1 MIPSLE
7 EALAAT
13 MGKKPVSESQ
23 KKEIVMMHPDRLIT
37 LDDQDY
43 SAYTQ
48 EKLQQLAESIKSNGQ
63 FAPCLVRRMP
73 DGSLVV
79 LAGRNRRNA
88 CKLAGVDVAC
98 IIKEYT
104 DAEAEIVLNE
114 SNLIQREQLSLREK
128 ARGYAKLKESYIA
141 AGEKAPVKKIAGN
154 SGEGEKQIW
163 RYIKLGGLSDWL
175 LDAVE
180 QKQIAMAAGVE
191 LAQLKLESQTRLEE
205 YLQKNPDQK
214 IDLEDA
220 KRVRQAEDYV
230 SLSSAF
236 LDQLFHAGVVFAG
249 QSRSDTMSE
258 QSSGKSPS
266 DTMPEQSSEKPI
278 SDTMSEQSGGKPY
291 SDTMSEQSGGKPHSD
306 TMSEQSSGKS
316 PSDTMSEQSGGKP
329 HSDTMSEQSSGKS
342 PSDTMSEWERLPEEG
357 LRRLGEES
365 VFTDLVFRYL
375 PEKEWSRKLKK
386 SRWHIATEKIDVSC
400 EAAGISIRKGN
411 LMTALSYHQAYDII
425 ASLIRRGE
433 WLSKEK
439 MAELAVRFWTE

>member
-7 EALAAT
+7 EAYAAT
-13 MGKKPVSESQ
+13 LGKNPLTEAQ

-128 ARGYAKLKESYIA
+128 ARGYAKLKESYLA

-191 LAQLKLESQTRLEE
+191 LAQLKQDSQTRLEQ
-205 YLQKNPDQK
+205 YLQQNPEQK

-220 KRVRQAEDYV
+220 KRVRQAEEFLP
-230 SLSSAF
+230 LSPAF
-236 LDQLFHAGVVFAG
+236 LDQLFHAGVVFTG
-249 QSRSDTMSE
+249 KSRSDTMSE
-258 QSSGKSPS
+258 QSGGKSP
-266 DTMPEQSSEKPI
+266 
-278 SDTMSEQSGGKPY
+278 SDTMSEQSGEKPY
-291 SDTMSEQSGGKPHSD
+291 SDTMSEQSGEKPYSD
-306 TMSEQSSGKS
+306 TMSEQSGEKPYSDTMSEHSGEKPYSDTMSEQSGGKS
-316 PSDTMSEQSGGKP
+316 PSDTMSEQSGGKSP
-329 HSDTMSEQSSGKS
+329 SDTMSEQSGGKLYSDTMSEHSGEK
-342 PSDTMSEWERLPEEG
+342 PYSDTMSEWQRWPEEG
-357 LRRLGEES
+357 LRCLGEES
-365 VFTDLVFRYL
+365 VFY
-375 PEKEWSRKLKK
+375 
-386 SRWHIATEKIDVSC
+386 
-400 EAAGISIRKGN
+400 
-411 LMTALSYHQAYDII
+411 
-425 ASLIRRGE
+425 
-433 WLSKEK
+433 
-439 MAELAVRFWTE
+439 

>member
-7 EALAAT
+7 EAYAAT
-13 MGKKPVSESQ
+13 LGKNPLTEAQ

-128 ARGYAKLKESYIA
+128 ARGYAKLKESYLA

-191 LAQLKLESQTRLEE
+191 LAQLKQDSQTRLEQ
-205 YLQKNPDQK
+205 YLQQNPEQK

-220 KRVRQAEDYV
+220 KRVRQAEEFLP
-230 SLSSAF
+230 LSPAF
-236 LDQLFHAGVVFAG
+236 LDQLFHAGVVFTG
-249 QSRSDTMSE
+249 KSRSDTMSE
-258 QSSGKSPS
+258 YSGENPDS
-266 DTMPEQSSEKPI
+266 DTMSEYSGETPDSDTMSEYSGETPD
-278 SDTMSEQSGGKPY
+278 SDTMSEQSG
-291 SDTMSEQSGGKPHSD
+291 
-306 TMSEQSSGKS
+306 GKS
-316 PSDTMSEQSGGKP
+316 PSDTMSEQSGEKP
-329 HSDTMSEQSSGKS
+329 YSDTMSEQSGENPYSDTMSEHSGEK
-342 PSDTMSEWERLPEEG
+342 PYSDTMSEWQRLPEEG
-357 LRRLGEES
+357 LRCLGEES
-365 VFTDLVFRYL
+365 VFTDLVLRYL

-386 SRWHIATEKIDVSC
+386 SRWHIGTEKMDVCC
-400 EAAGISIRKGN
+400 EAAGISIRKGK
-411 LMTALSYHQAYDII
+411 LVTVLSYHQAYDII

-439 MAELAVRFWTE
+439 MTELAVHLWTE

>member
-13 MGKKPVSESQ
+13 MGKKPVTESQ

-48 EKLQQLAESIKSNGQ
+48 EKLQQLAESIKRNGQ

-128 ARGYAKLKESYIA
+128 ARGYAKLKESYLA

-191 LAQLKLESQTRLEE
+191 LAQLKQDSQTRLEQ
-205 YLQKNPDQK
+205 YLQQNPEQK

-220 KRVRQAEDYV
+220 KRVRQAEEFLP
-230 SLSSAF
+230 LSPAF

-258 QSSGKSPS
+258 QDCEKSHS
-266 DTMPEQSSEKPI
+266 DTVSEQSNGKPSKQSSEKTS
-278 SDTMSEQSGGKPY
+278 SDTMSEQSGEKPY
-291 SDTMSEQSGGKPHSD
+291 SDTMSEHSGEKPY
-306 TMSEQSSGKS
+306 
-316 PSDTMSEQSGGKP
+316 
-329 HSDTMSEQSSGKS
+329 
-342 PSDTMSEWERLPEEG
+342 SDTMSEWQRLPEEG
-357 LRRLGEES
+357 LRCLGEES
-365 VFTDLVFRYL
+365 VFTDLVLRYL

-386 SRWHIATEKIDVSC
+386 SRWHIGAEKMDVCC
-400 EAAGISIRKGN
+400 EAAGISIRKGK
-411 LMTALSYHQAYDII
+411 LVTVLSYHQAYDII

-439 MAELAVRFWTE
+439 MTELAVHLWTE

>member
-13 MGKKPVSESQ
+13 MGKKPVTEAQ

-37 LDDQDY
+37 LDHQDY
-43 SAYTQ
+43 SAYTP
-48 EKLQQLAESIKSNGQ
+48 EKLQQLAQSIKNNGQ
-63 FAPCLVRRMP
+63 FAPCLVRRMA

-163 RYIKLGGLSDWL
+163 RYIKLSELSDWL

-191 LAQLKLESQTRLEE
+191 LAQLKPESQNNVAT
-205 YLQKNPDQK
+205 YLKQNPNQK

-220 KRVRQAEDYV
+220 HRIRQAENHIF
-230 SLSSAF
+230 LSPNF
-236 LDQLFHAGVVFAG
+236 LGQLFQGEVIFG
-249 QSRSDTMSE
+249 RQSSDTMSDHSRKEPRSDTMSDH
-258 QSSGKSPS
+258 GKKEPR
-266 DTMPEQSSEKPI
+266 
-278 SDTMSEQSGGKPY
+278 SDTMSDHGKKELR
-291 SDTMSEQSGGKPHSD
+291 SDTMSDHGKKELRSD
-306 TMSEQSSGKS
+306 TMSDHGKKELR
-316 PSDTMSEQSGGKP
+316 SDTMSDHGRKES
-329 HSDTMSEQSSGKS
+329 H
-342 PSDTMSEWERLPEEG
+342 SDTMSEWERLPEKG
-357 LRRLGEES
+357 LRCLGEES
-365 VFTDLVFRYL
+365 VFLDLVLRYL
-375 PEKEWSRKLKK
+375 PEKEWIRKLKK
-386 SRWHIATEKIDVSC
+386 THLHYGDREMDVAC
-400 EAAGISIRKGN
+400 EAAGVTIRKGT
-411 LMTALSYHQAYDII
+411 LVMVLPYHQAYETI
-425 ASLIRRGE
+425 AGLIRQGE
-433 WLSKEK
+433 WLSKQK
-439 MAELAVRFWTE
+439 MLKLAKEYWEEN

>member
-7 EALAAT
+7 EAYAAT
-13 MGKKPVSESQ
+13 LGKNPLTEAQ

-128 ARGYAKLKESYIA
+128 ARGYAKLKESYLA

-191 LAQLKLESQTRLEE
+191 LAQLKQDSQTRLEQ
-205 YLQKNPDQK
+205 YLQQNPEQK

-220 KRVRQAEDYV
+220 KRVRQAEEFLP
-230 SLSSAF
+230 LSPAF
-236 LDQLFHAGVVFAG
+236 LDQLFHAGVVFTG
-249 QSRSDTMSE
+249 KSRSDTMSE
-258 QSSGKSPS
+258 YSGENP
-266 DTMPEQSSEKPI
+266 D
-278 SDTMSEQSGGKPY
+278 SDTMSEQSG
-291 SDTMSEQSGGKPHSD
+291 
-306 TMSEQSSGKS
+306 GKS
-316 PSDTMSEQSGGKP
+316 PSDTMSEQSGGKSP
-329 HSDTMSEQSSGKS
+329 SDTMSEQSGEKPYSNTMSEHSGEK
-342 PSDTMSEWERLPEEG
+342 PYSDTMSEWQRLPEEG
-357 LRRLGEES
+357 LRCLGEES
-365 VFTDLVFRYL
+365 VFTDLVLRYL

-386 SRWHIATEKIDVSC
+386 SRWHIGTEKMDVCC
-400 EAAGISIRKGN
+400 EAAGISIRKGM
-411 LMTALSYHQAYDII
+411 LVTVLSYHQAYDII

-439 MAELAVRFWTE
+439 MTELAVHLWTE

>member
-7 EALAAT
+7 EAYAAT
-13 MGKKPVSESQ
+13 LGKNPLTEAQ

-191 LAQLKLESQTRLEE
+191 LAQLKPKSQTRLEE
-205 YLQKNPDQK
+205 YLQQNPEQK

-258 QSSGKSPS
+258 QNGENPV
-266 DTMPEQSSEKPI
+266 
-278 SDTMSEQSGGKPY
+278 

-306 TMSEQSSGKS
+306 TMSEQSS
-316 PSDTMSEQSGGKP
+316 E
-329 HSDTMSEQSSGKS
+329 KS

-357 LRRLGEES
+357 LRLLAEES
-365 VFTDLVFRYL
+365 VFTDLVLRYL

-386 SRWHIATEKIDVSC
+386 SRWHIGTEKIDVSC
-400 EAAGISIRKGN
+400 EAAGITIQKGK
-411 LMTALSYHQAYDII
+411 MVTVLSYHQAYEII

-439 MAELAVRFWTE
+439 MAELAVHLWTE

>member
-13 MGKKPVSESQ
+13 MGKKPVTESQ

-128 ARGYAKLKESYIA
+128 ARGYAKLKESYLA

-191 LAQLKLESQTRLEE
+191 LAQLKQDSQTRLEQ
-205 YLQKNPDQK
+205 YLQQNPEQK

-220 KRVRQAEDYV
+220 KRVRQAEEFLP
-230 SLSSAF
+230 LSPAF
-236 LDQLFHAGVVFAG
+236 LDQLFHAGVVFTG
-249 QSRSDTMSE
+249 KSRSDTMSE
-258 QSSGKSPS
+258 YSGENP
-266 DTMPEQSSEKPI
+266 D
-278 SDTMSEQSGGKPY
+278 SDTMSEQSGEKPY
-291 SDTMSEQSGGKPHSD
+291 SDTMSEWQ
-306 TMSEQSSGKS
+306 
-316 PSDTMSEQSGGKP
+316 
-329 HSDTMSEQSSGKS
+329 
-342 PSDTMSEWERLPEEG
+342 RLPEEG
-357 LRRLGEES
+357 LRCLGEES
-365 VFTDLVFRYL
+365 VFTDLVLRYL

-386 SRWHIATEKIDVSC
+386 SRWHIGTKKMDVCC
-400 EAAGISIRKGN
+400 EVAGISIRKGK
-411 LMTALSYHQAYDII
+411 LVTVLSYHQAYDII

-439 MAELAVRFWTE
+439 MTELAVHLWTE

>member
-13 MGKKPVSESQ
+13 MGKKPVTESQ

-128 ARGYAKLKESYIA
+128 ARGYAKLKESYLA

-191 LAQLKLESQTRLEE
+191 LAQLKQDSQTRLEQ
-205 YLQKNPDQK
+205 YLQQNPEQK

-220 KRVRQAEDYV
+220 KRVRQAEEFLP
-230 SLSSAF
+230 LSPAF
-236 LDQLFHAGVVFAG
+236 LDQLFHAGVVFTG
-249 QSRSDTMSE
+249 KSRSDTMSE
-258 QSSGKSPS
+258 YSGENP
-266 DTMPEQSSEKPI
+266 D
-278 SDTMSEQSGGKPY
+278 SDTMSEQSG
-291 SDTMSEQSGGKPHSD
+291 
-306 TMSEQSSGKS
+306 GKS
-316 PSDTMSEQSGGKP
+316 PSDTMSEQSGEKP
-329 HSDTMSEQSSGKS
+329 YSDTMSEHSGEK
-342 PSDTMSEWERLPEEG
+342 PYSDTMSEWQRLPEEG
-357 LRRLGEES
+357 LRCLGEES
-365 VFTDLVFRYL
+365 VFTDLVLRYL

-386 SRWHIATEKIDVSC
+386 SRWHIGTEKMDVCC
-400 EAAGISIRKGN
+400 EAAGISIRKGK
-411 LMTALSYHQAYDII
+411 LVTVLSYHQAYDII

-439 MAELAVRFWTE
+439 MTELAVHLWTE

>member
-7 EALAAT
+7 EAYAAT
-13 MGKKPVSESQ
+13 LGKNPLTEAQ

-128 ARGYAKLKESYIA
+128 ARGYAKLKESYLA

-191 LAQLKLESQTRLEE
+191 LAQLKQDSQTRLEQ
-205 YLQKNPDQK
+205 YLQQNPEQK

-220 KRVRQAEDYV
+220 KRVRQAEEFLP
-230 SLSSAF
+230 LSPAF
-236 LDQLFHAGVVFAG
+236 LDQLFHAGVVFTG
-249 QSRSDTMSE
+249 KSRSDTMSE
-258 QSSGKSPS
+258 YSGENP
-266 DTMPEQSSEKPI
+266 D
-278 SDTMSEQSGGKPY
+278 SDTMSEQSG
-291 SDTMSEQSGGKPHSD
+291 
-306 TMSEQSSGKS
+306 GKS
-316 PSDTMSEQSGGKP
+316 PSDTMSEQSGEKP
-329 HSDTMSEQSSGKS
+329 YSNTMSEHSGEK
-342 PSDTMSEWERLPEEG
+342 PYSDTMSEWQRLPEEG
-357 LRRLGEES
+357 LRCLGEES
-365 VFTDLVFRYL
+365 VFTDLVLRYL

-386 SRWHIATEKIDVSC
+386 SRWHIGTEKMDVCC
-400 EAAGISIRKGN
+400 EAAGISIRKGM
-411 LMTALSYHQAYDII
+411 LVTVLSYHQAYDII

-439 MAELAVRFWTE
+439 MTELAVHLWTE

>member
-7 EALAAT
+7 EAYAAT
-13 MGKKPVSESQ
+13 LGKNPLTEAQ

-128 ARGYAKLKESYIA
+128 ARGYAKLKESYLA

-163 RYIKLGGLSDWL
+163 RYIKLSALSDWL

-191 LAQLKLESQTRLEE
+191 LAQLKPESQTRLEE
-205 YLQKNPDQK
+205 YLQNKDPP
-214 IDLEDA
+214 A
-220 KRVRQAEDYV
+220 KPGVFHRRVKPSVTSHV
-230 SLSSAF
+230 SRHVGTIWL
-236 LDQLFHAGVVFAG
+236 
-249 QSRSDTMSE
+249 
-258 QSSGKSPS
+258 
-266 DTMPEQSSEKPI
+266 
-278 SDTMSEQSGGKPY
+278 
-291 SDTMSEQSGGKPHSD
+291 
-306 TMSEQSSGKS
+306 
-316 PSDTMSEQSGGKP
+316 
-329 HSDTMSEQSSGKS
+329 
-342 PSDTMSEWERLPEEG
+342 
-357 LRRLGEES
+357 LRKT
-365 VFTDLVFRYL
+365 VACY
-375 PEKEWSRKLKK
+375 P
-386 SRWHIATEKIDVSC
+386 
-400 EAAGISIRKGN
+400 
-411 LMTALSYHQAYDII
+411 
-425 ASLIRRGE
+425 
-433 WLSKEK
+433 
-439 MAELAVRFWTE
+439 

>member
-7 EALAAT
+7 EAYAAT
-13 MGKKPVSESQ
+13 LGKNPLTEGQ

-128 ARGYAKLKESYIA
+128 ARGYAKLKESYLA

-191 LAQLKLESQTRLEE
+191 LAQLKQDSQTRLEQ
-205 YLQKNPDQK
+205 YLQQNPEQK

-220 KRVRQAEDYV
+220 KRVRQAEEFLP
-230 SLSSAF
+230 LSPAF
-236 LDQLFHAGVVFAG
+236 LDQLFHAGVVFTG
-249 QSRSDTMSE
+249 KSRSDTMSE
-258 QSSGKSPS
+258 YSGENP
-266 DTMPEQSSEKPI
+266 D
-278 SDTMSEQSGGKPY
+278 SDTMSEHSGEKPY
-291 SDTMSEQSGGKPHSD
+291 SDTMSEWQ
-306 TMSEQSSGKS
+306 
-316 PSDTMSEQSGGKP
+316 
-329 HSDTMSEQSSGKS
+329 
-342 PSDTMSEWERLPEEG
+342 RLPEEG
-357 LRRLGEES
+357 LRCLGEES
-365 VFTDLVFRYL
+365 VFTDLVLRYL

-386 SRWHIATEKIDVSC
+386 SRWHIGTEKMDVCC
-400 EAAGISIRKGN
+400 EAAGISIRKGK
-411 LMTALSYHQAYDII
+411 LVTVLSYHQAYDII

-439 MAELAVRFWTE
+439 MTELAVHLWTE

>member
-13 MGKKPVSESQ
+13 MGKKPVTESQ

-128 ARGYAKLKESYIA
+128 ARGYAKLKESYLA

-191 LAQLKLESQTRLEE
+191 LAQLKQDSQTRLEQ
-205 YLQKNPDQK
+205 YLQQNPEQK

-220 KRVRQAEDYV
+220 KRVRQAEEFLP
-230 SLSSAF
+230 LSPAF
-236 LDQLFHAGVVFAG
+236 LDQLFHAGVVFTG
-249 QSRSDTMSE
+249 KSRSDTMSE
-258 QSSGKSPS
+258 QSG
-266 DTMPEQSSEKPI
+266 E
-278 SDTMSEQSGGKPY
+278 KPY
-291 SDTMSEQSGGKPHSD
+291 SDTMSEHSGEKPY
-306 TMSEQSSGKS
+306 
-316 PSDTMSEQSGGKP
+316 
-329 HSDTMSEQSSGKS
+329 
-342 PSDTMSEWERLPEEG
+342 SDTMSEWQRLPEEG
-357 LRRLGEES
+357 LRCLGEES
-365 VFTDLVFRYL
+365 VFTDLVLRYL

-386 SRWHIATEKIDVSC
+386 SRWHIGTKKMDVCC
-400 EAAGISIRKGN
+400 EVAGISIRKGK
-411 LMTALSYHQAYDII
+411 LVTVLSYHQAYDII

-439 MAELAVRFWTE
+439 MTELAVHLWTE

>member
-7 EALAAT
+7 EAYAAT
-13 MGKKPVSESQ
+13 LGKNPLTEAQ

-98 IIKEYT
+98 TIKEYT

-191 LAQLKLESQTRLEE
+191 LAQLKPKSQTRLEE
-205 YLQKNPDQK
+205 YLQQNPEQK

-258 QSSGKSPS
+258 QNGENPVS
-266 DTMPEQSSEKPI
+266 DA
-278 SDTMSEQSGGKPY
+278 MSEQSGGKPHSDIMSEQSNGKPY

-306 TMSEQSSGKS
+306 TMSEQSGGKLY
-316 PSDTMSEQSGGKP
+316 SDTMFEHSGEKP
-329 HSDTMSEQSSGKS
+329 Y
-342 PSDTMSEWERLPEEG
+342 SDTMSEWQRLPEEG
-357 LRRLGEES
+357 LRCLGEES
-365 VFTDLVFRYL
+365 VFTDLVLRYL

-386 SRWHIATEKIDVSC
+386 SRWHIGTKKMDVCC

>member
-13 MGKKPVSESQ
+13 MGKKPVTESQ

-128 ARGYAKLKESYIA
+128 ARGYAKLKESYLA

-191 LAQLKLESQTRLEE
+191 LAQLKQDSQTRLEQ
-205 YLQKNPDQK
+205 YLQQNPEQK

-220 KRVRQAEDYV
+220 KRVRQAEEFLP
-230 SLSSAF
+230 LSPAF
-236 LDQLFHAGVVFAG
+236 LDQLFHAGVVFTG
-249 QSRSDTMSE
+249 KSRSDTMSE
-258 QSSGKSPS
+258 QSG
-266 DTMPEQSSEKPI
+266 
-278 SDTMSEQSGGKPY
+278 
-291 SDTMSEQSGGKPHSD
+291 
-306 TMSEQSSGKS
+306 GKS
-316 PSDTMSEQSGGKP
+316 PSDTMSEQSGEKP
-329 HSDTMSEQSSGKS
+329 YSDTMSEHSGEK
-342 PSDTMSEWERLPEEG
+342 PYSDTMSEWQRLPEEG
-357 LRRLGEES
+357 LRCLGEES
-365 VFTDLVFRYL
+365 VFTDLVLRYL

-386 SRWHIATEKIDVSC
+386 SRWHIGTEKMDVCC
-400 EAAGISIRKGN
+400 EAAGISIRKGK
-411 LMTALSYHQAYDII
+411 LVTVLSYHQAYDII

-439 MAELAVRFWTE
+439 MTELAVHLWTE

>member
-13 MGKKPVSESQ
+13 MGKKPVTESQ

-128 ARGYAKLKESYIA
+128 ARGYAKLKESYLA

-191 LAQLKLESQTRLEE
+191 LAQLKQDSQTRLEQ
-205 YLQKNPDQK
+205 YLQQNPEQK

-220 KRVRQAEDYV
+220 KRVRQAEEFLP
-230 SLSSAF
+230 LSPAF
-236 LDQLFHAGVVFAG
+236 LDQLFHAGVVFTG
-249 QSRSDTMSE
+249 KSRSDTMSE
-258 QSSGKSPS
+258 YSGENP
-266 DTMPEQSSEKPI
+266 D
-278 SDTMSEQSGGKPY
+278 SDTMSEQSGEKPY
-291 SDTMSEQSGGKPHSD
+291 SDTMSEQSGEKPYSD
-306 TMSEQSSGKS
+306 TMSEHSG
-316 PSDTMSEQSGGKP
+316 EKP
-329 HSDTMSEQSSGKS
+329 Y
-342 PSDTMSEWERLPEEG
+342 SDTMSEWQRLPEEG
-357 LRRLGEES
+357 LRCLGEES
-365 VFTDLVFRYL
+365 VFTDLVLRYL

-386 SRWHIATEKIDVSC
+386 SRWHIGTKKMDVCC
-400 EAAGISIRKGN
+400 EVAGISIRKGK
-411 LMTALSYHQAYDII
+411 LVTVLSYHQAYDII

-439 MAELAVRFWTE
+439 MTELAVHLWTE

>member
-13 MGKKPVSESQ
+13 MGKKPVTESQ

-128 ARGYAKLKESYIA
+128 ARGYAKLKESYLA

-191 LAQLKLESQTRLEE
+191 LAQLKQDSQTRLEQ
-205 YLQKNPDQK
+205 YLQQNPEQK

-220 KRVRQAEDYV
+220 KRVRQAEEFLP
-230 SLSSAF
+230 LSPAF
-236 LDQLFHAGVVFAG
+236 LDQLFHAGVVFTG
-249 QSRSDTMSE
+249 KSRSDTMSE
-258 QSSGKSPS
+258 YSGENP
-266 DTMPEQSSEKPI
+266 D
-278 SDTMSEQSGGKPY
+278 SDTMSEQSG
-291 SDTMSEQSGGKPHSD
+291 
-306 TMSEQSSGKS
+306 GKS
-316 PSDTMSEQSGGKP
+316 PSDTMSEQSGEKP
-329 HSDTMSEQSSGKS
+329 YSDTMSEQSGEKPYSDTMSEHSGEK
-342 PSDTMSEWERLPEEG
+342 PYSDTMSEWQRLPEEG
-357 LRRLGEES
+357 LRCLGEES
-365 VFTDLVFRYL
+365 VFTDLVLRYL

-386 SRWHIATEKIDVSC
+386 SRWHIGTKKMDVCC
-400 EAAGISIRKGN
+400 EVAGISIRKGK
-411 LMTALSYHQAYDII
+411 LVTVLSYHQAYDII

-439 MAELAVRFWTE
+439 MTELAVHLWTE